1 MWLAVNVKRFSSENT
16 RVALEVKESEDK
28 FSDLVGRIRGIN
40 DNDVIEE
47 VISFKLISYVFRYPC
62 YYVFISSVYEEMSC
76 MKSGSI
82 MGLRF
87 VAKYL
92 TIIMGRPFSTYG
104 KNLKKIDNPSL
115 IFVRILYGRSST
127 FYVERTR

>member
-62 YYVFISSVYEEMSC
+62 YYVFISSVYGEMSC
-76 MKSGSI
+76 MQPEISFISSFYRYYLYAHSRYSNKRLFSRYRG
-82 MGLRF
+82 
-87 VAKYL
+87 L
-92 TIIMGRPFSTYG
+92 TIAF
-104 KNLKKIDNPSL
+104 
-115 IFVRILYGRSST
+115 
-127 FYVERTR
+127 